1 MRTAMGLGLAIV
13 AVQVLACGNKGQ
25 APAAAAAPA
34 CTGVVERVEGDEWVV
49 EACHEAS
56 VRIGQETKIA
66 FTATG
71 KPPWHINTER
81 VDPAVPDSNPS
92 KLMVVAA
99 AGFAVA
105 TPELRAGAAVQLDE
119 QVLRFELKLV
129 PQAAGEQPVEFE
141 LKVPVCNSQAGTCV
155 RRTATLRW
163 TFAASGG

>member
-1 MRTAMGLGLAIV
+1 MRTAMGLGLAVV
-13 AVQVLACGNKGQ
+13 AVQVLACGSKGQ
-25 APAAAAAPA
+25 VPPAAAPA

-49 EACHEAS
+49 EACHQAT
-56 VRIGQETKIA
+56 VQVGQETKVA

-71 KPPWHINTER
+71 KPPWHINAER

-92 KLMVVAA
+92 KLKVVAA

-119 QVLRFELKLV
+119 RVLRFELALV

-141 LKVPVCNSQAGTCV
+141 LKVPVCNAEAGTCV

-163 TFAASGG
+163 TFSASGG